1 MFFNSNLNFHYICK
15 NKFGIMKKISTILL
29 IAFCSV
35 NYIYAQSLGVTGS
48 NSAPSSDPCLQTST
62 SLTVKNLLTTD
73 TLKVLCE
80 KVIIDTIAGTTN
92 HFCWGAN
99 CYGTT
104 TYISTDY
111 NELGPG
117 EADSFDF
124 GGYYDAYCDLASA
137 TIQYCFFPQS
147 NPSDRSCITVE
158 YNGALTSVIN
168 DKSNIIKSGF
178 YPNPAN
184 EKVNFNNESIENSN
198 LKIIDILGNTVK
210 NIDLGSGGTKQI
222 YIGDLN
228 KGVYFGNLFQSG
240 RLITIKKLIVK

>member
-1 MFFNSNLNFHYICK
+1 MRNIFTLLFVTFF
-15 NKFGIMKKISTILL
+15 
-29 IAFCSV
+29 SV
-35 NYIYAQSLGVTGS
+35 NYISAQSLGVTGA
-48 NSAPSSDPCLQTST
+48 NSVPSSDPCLQTST
-62 SLTVKNLLTTD
+62 SLTVKNLSTTD

-80 KVIIDTIAGTTN
+80 KVIVDTTSGTTN

-124 GGYYDAYCDLASA
+124 GGYYDAYCDLAEA

-147 NPSDRSCITVE
+147 NPSDRSCITVV
-158 YNGALTSVIN
+158 YNGTLTSVVNEGDDFIQR
-168 DKSNIIKSGF
+168 GF

-184 EKVNFNNESIENSN
+184 EKVNFNNGSMENSN
-198 LKIIDILGNTVK
+198 MKIIDILGNTVK
-210 NIDLGSGGTKQI
+210 DITLDSRGTKQI
-222 YIGDLN
+222 FIGDLN
-228 KGVYFGNLFQSG
+228 NGVYFGNLFQKG
-240 RLITIKKLIVK
+240 KLVTIKKLIVK

>member
-1 MFFNSNLNFHYICK
+1 M
-15 NKFGIMKKISTILL
+15 
-29 IAFCSV
+29 
-35 NYIYAQSLGVTGS
+35 
-48 NSAPSSDPCLQTST
+48 QTST
-62 SLTVKNLLTTD
+62 SLTIKNLSTTD

-80 KVIIDTIAGTTN
+80 KVIIDTTAGTTN

-99 CYGTT
+99 CYGTN

-147 NPSDRSCITVE
+147 NSSDRSCITVE
-158 YNGALTSVIN
+158 YNGALTSVVN
-168 DKSNIIKSGF
+168 DKSNIIQSDF

-184 EKVNFNNESIENSN
+184 EKVNFSNESVENSN

-210 NIDLGSGGTKQI
+210 NIDLKSGETRQI

-228 KGVYFGNLFQSG
+228 KGLYFGNLFQSG
-240 RLITIKKLIVK
+240 RLVTIKKLIVK

>member
-1 MFFNSNLNFHYICK
+1 
-15 NKFGIMKKISTILL
+15 MKKIFTLFFF
-29 IAFCSV
+29 AFFSV
-35 NYIYAQSLGVTGS
+35 NYISAQSLGVTGA
-48 NSAPSSDPCLQTST
+48 NSVPSSDPCLQTST
-62 SLTVKNLLTTD
+62 SLTIKNLLTTD

-80 KVIIDTIAGTTN
+80 KVIIDTTAGTTN

-158 YNGALTSVIN
+158 YNGALTSVTN
-168 DKSNIIKSGF
+168 DKSNIIQSGF

-184 EKVNFNNESIENSN
+184 EKVNFINESIDNTN

-210 NIDLGSGGTKQI
+210 NIELESRGIKQI

-240 RLITIKKLIVK
+240 RLVTIKKLIVK